1 MQYTSQAL
9 IGVFKQ
15 GSFDHVGLSSAS
27 SGGHTLLATSLPF
40 NPVTVDLPHSLTN
53 SLGSEEN
60 GVLLCN
66 LDELSK

>member
-1 MQYTSQAL
+1 VPYIS
-9 IGVFKQ
+9 
-15 GSFDHVGLSSAS
+15 GLSSS
-27 SGGHTLLATSLPF
+27 GSGGHTLLTTSLPF
-40 NPVTVDLPHSLTN
+40 NPVTVDLPHNLTN